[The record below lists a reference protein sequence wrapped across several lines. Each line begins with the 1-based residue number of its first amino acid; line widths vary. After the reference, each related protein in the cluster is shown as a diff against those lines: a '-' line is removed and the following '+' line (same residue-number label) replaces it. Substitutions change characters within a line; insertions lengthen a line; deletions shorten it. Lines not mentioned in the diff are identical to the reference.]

1 MMILLYILILLLSL
15 YGIRVKKDGFY
26 TDYIGK
32 QQCDAIKGIFIIVV
46 FSRHLWPYM
55 VEAGYTVSN
64 TGDVLFTLLNSCI
77 HQLLVVMFLF
87 YSGYG
92 VMESIGKKGSVYVN
106 SIPKKRILATLLN
119 FDIAVLVF
127 LLLDILICKK
137 LNMTDILLAFTGWT
151 SLGNSNWYIFV
162 ILVCYLIT
170 WIGFSKNWGGVLLQS
185 HISVNPFLCLLHSL
199 TVY

>member
-15 YGIRVKKDGFY
+15 YGIRIKKNGFY

-55 VEAGYTVSN
+55 VKAGYTASN
-64 TGDVLFTLLNSCI
+64 TGDILFTHLNSWI

-92 VMESIGKKGSVYVN
+92 VMESIAKKGSVYVN
-106 SIPKKRILATLLN
+106 SIPEKRFLATLLN
-119 FDIAVLVF
+119 FDVAVGVF
-127 LLLDILICKK
+127 LLLSIIICKD
-137 LNMTDILLAFTGWT
+137 LNMINTLLAFTGWT

-170 WIGFSKNWGGVLLQS
+170 WIAFSKNGGVLL
-185 HISVNPFLCLLHSL
+185 
-199 TVY
+199 